1 MPKSEVKEQEK
12 WKLPKE
18 TLLPAVLNSVEE
30 KKIPFTNKRGN
41 ADEFVKWTWEFEITD
56 GEYEGLRAWGDTDPN
71 ITTENNVRHWA
82 EAISGQDYD
91 LGDGLD
97 TDDLLGLPCYI
108 EVDNTTYEKKN
119 GDISYLTPVVNVM
132 SVEAGQAASEEP
144 PF

>member
-1 MPKSEVKEQEK
+1 MPKSEVIEQEK

-18 TLLPAVLNSVEE
+18 TPLPAVLNSVEE
-30 KKIPFTNKRGN
+30 KKIPYTNKSGK

-56 GEYEGLRAWGDTDPN
+56 GEYEGLRAWGDTDPR

-82 EAISGQDYD
+82 EAISGADYD

-97 TDDLLGLPCYI
+97 TDDLLGLPCVI
-108 EVDNTTYEKKN
+108 EVDNTTYEKKS
-119 GDISYLTPVVNVM
+119 GDISYLTPVINVLP
-132 SVEAGQAASEEP
+132 ANATDEP